1 MYQFSL
7 TRGGTA
13 PTTARPRTPIW
24 LCLVLVAAAAWAYL
38 SQADRV
44 SAANARLEAEQQQTQ
59 QLVSQHQAALV
70 ELGRVTSPTFIF
82 AQAQSLG
89 MTLGDWGDTSGG
101 GQP

>member
-1 MYQFSL
+1 MQQFSL

-13 PTTARPRTPIW
+13 PNATRPRTPIW

-44 SAANARLEAEQQQTQ
+44 SAANARLEAEQQTTQ
-59 QLVSQHQAALV
+59 QLISQHQAALV

-82 AQAQSLG
+82 TQAQALG
-89 MTLGDWGDTSGG
+89 MTPRDWGDPHGG
-101 GQP
+101 DQP